1 MKSRIAERII
11 LILAALW
18 IGLPDICVGQVKTD
32 PLVRAAVENEK
43 SALTTQL
50 SKQNSSNLTIAGL
63 NTGIALQLDSIHK
76 YEKMM
81 YEYLSQASSVISN
94 AYDVYRCGDLV
105 LDIKNALADC
115 SKEAVNHPQGAIV
128 SVIVSKQYTRV
139 YEESISLYG
148 YIASL
153 VKAGNGKVLLNSV
166 ERTQI
171 LVQVKNRLSQ
181 ILRTLTALKYQIRLY
196 RWIDVARE
204 LAPSEYY
211 RFLGMESVVSRIKRD
226 IDRMSK

>member
-1 MKSRIAERII
+1 
-11 LILAALW
+11 
-18 IGLPDICVGQVKTD
+18 
-32 PLVRAAVENEK
+32 
-43 SALTTQL
+43 
-50 SKQNSSNLTIAGL
+50 
-63 NTGIALQLDSIHK
+63 
-76 YEKMM
+76 
-81 YEYLSQASSVISN
+81 
-94 AYDVYRCGDLV
+94 
-105 LDIKNALADC
+105 
-115 SKEAVNHPQGAIV
+115 
-128 SVIVSKQYTRV
+128 V

>member
-32 PLVRAAVENEK
+32 PLVLAAVENER

-153 VKAGNGKVLLNSV
+153 LNSV